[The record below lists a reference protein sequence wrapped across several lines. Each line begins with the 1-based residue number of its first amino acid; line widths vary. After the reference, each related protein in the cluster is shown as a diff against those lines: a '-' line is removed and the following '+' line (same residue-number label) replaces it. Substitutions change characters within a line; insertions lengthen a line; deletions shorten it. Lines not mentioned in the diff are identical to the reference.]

1 MRGSPDRGQAGRIS
15 ISWCAPQVFPVR
27 GTARPGQARRI
38 SKSGCAPQLLSVRGT
53 VRPGQARRISK
64 SWCAPQVFPMRGSD
78 GPGAPGASAYPG
90 ARLRFSR
97 CAAQPQVRPSVRHSL
112 KSGRAYGTPSPAE
125 RTARPP
131 RPSVRQALS
140 SRAYRT
146 LTPTGRTPVRA
157 GTLHD
162 AYSLRAP
169 VDNLYGLIPRGTK
182 REACKGAE
190 RHPFGMAPVRTVATP
205 SRLEGRSWVS
215 REFL

>member
-1 MRGSPDRGQAGRIS
+1 M
-15 ISWCAPQVFPVR
+15 R

-38 SKSGCAPQLLSVRGT
+38 SKSGCAPRLLSVRGT
-53 VRPGQARRISK
+53 AR
-64 SWCAPQVFPMRGSD
+64 
-78 GPGAPGASAYPG
+78 PGAPGASAYPG

-97 CAAQPQVRPSVRHSL
+97 CAAVTGPGRQAHQHIPVRASGFPGARHSL

-125 RTARPP
+125 RTASPP